1 MVDGAV
7 VDAANA
13 RTNERK
19 EARMHENVPK
29 IHAGSASLVPDTFHL
44 FLYSQFLAKAP
55 PGVFEPC

>member
-19 EARMHENVPK
+19 EARMHEKFVNR
-29 IHAGSASLVPDTFHL
+29 L
-44 FLYSQFLAKAP
+44 SQTLPISF
-55 PGVFEPC
+55 

>member
-19 EARMHENVPK
+19 EARMHEKFVFRL
-29 IHAGSASLVPDTFHL
+29 SPDTSHL
-44 FLYSQFLAKAP
+44 FLDLATAT